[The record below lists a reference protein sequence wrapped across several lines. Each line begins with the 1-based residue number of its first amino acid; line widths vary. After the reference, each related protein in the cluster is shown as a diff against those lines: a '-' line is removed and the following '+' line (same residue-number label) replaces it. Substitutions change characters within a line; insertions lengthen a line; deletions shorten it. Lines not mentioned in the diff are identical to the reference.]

1 MVTVAMSIPITMS
14 EFDEGKKAS
23 FKSAIAEAVGVST
36 VDVIIDKIES
46 ITTARSGVDI
56 SAARHLLASGIRID
70 MHLQAANKDT
80 ADILGAKLTVTT
92 INAKLQQ
99 AGLPSATILEAPQ
112 TATRGDGGSTSAAQE
127 DEDGAAV
134 SNILPAI
141 IGAGVG
147 FAILLVIVFCF
158 YRRYS
163 KTKTPKTSTAMS
175 DVASAELGQGPAQT
189 RPNIEAHLS
198 TSSTPTT
205 ILSCN
210 DCGAMNEVSS
220 KFCGDCHMLLQHTDV
235 GGILGQVVIF
245 DFAYFVLD
253 RYGILEDPWNF
264 LCTFLNAA
272 RCR

>member
-1 MVTVAMSIPITMS
+1 MTRKVHTSS
-14 EFDEGKKAS
+14 YLH
-23 FKSAIAEAVGVST
+23 
-36 VDVIIDKIES
+36 
-46 ITTARSGVDI
+46 R
-56 SAARHLLASGIRID
+56 
-70 MHLQAANKDT
+70 
-80 ADILGAKLTVTT
+80 
-92 INAKLQQ
+92 
-99 AGLPSATILEAPQ
+99 PQ
-112 TATRGDGGSTSAAQE
+112 RGDGGSTSAAQE
-127 DEDGAAV
+127 DEDGAGV

-147 FAILLVIVFCF
+147 FAILLAIVFCF
-158 YRRYS
+158 HRRYS

-175 DVASAELGQGPAQT
+175 DVASAELGLGPAQT
-189 RPNIEAHLS
+189 RPNIEAHLG
-198 TSSTPTT
+198 TSSTLTT
-205 ILSCN
+205 ILFCN

-220 KFCGDCHMLLQHTDV
+220 KFCGDCHMLLHHTDV